1 MSGQKR
7 VVSNN
12 IIYTEEVTRTFTVL
26 EQENIMNQ
34 GIKYID
40 GTLDRPDTEEQESL
54 SYRSQMLRDD
64 IGNFWIDGC

>member
-1 MSGQKR
+1 
-7 VVSNN
+7 
-12 IIYTEEVTRTFTVL
+12 
-26 EQENIMNQ
+26 MNQ

>member
-7 VVSNN
+7 VVSSN
-12 IIYTEEVTRTFTVL
+12 IIYTEEVAWTFTAL

-54 SYRSQMLRDD
+54 SYRSQMLHDD

>member
-7 VVSNN
+7 VVSSNV
-12 IIYTEEVTRTFTVL
+12 IYKEVVTWTFIVL
-26 EQENIMNQ
+26 DKEKIMNQ
-34 GIKYID
+34 CIKYID

>member
-54 SYRSQMLRDD
+54 SYRSQMLCDD